1 MSNRIIP
8 YGRQSIDE
16 NDIQAVVDVL
26 RSDLITQGPVS
37 ELFEKAIADYCGA
50 RYAVAVSSGTA
61 ALHLA
66 AMAAGFG
73 SGDEV
78 ITSPM
83 TFVASSNCVLYCG
96 AAPVFADIDAKTYCI
111 DVAHIRAKL
120 NAATRGVIP
129 VHFAGQ
135 PCRMSE
141 ISALAKEH
149 GLTVIEDAA
158 HAFGAE
164 YDVNG
169 KNFKVGSCAHSDM
182 TVFSF
187 HPVKHITCG
196 EGGAITTN
204 NPELYAKLQ
213 RLRSHGITKDPEKME
228 IDGGPW
234 YYEMHELGYNFRI
247 TDIQCALG
255 MSQLK
260 KLDKFV
266 ERRREIVAA
275 YNLAFEAE
283 PELITPFEGGD
294 VRSSYHLYVIQFRT
308 LDRLTAFNAL
318 REKGIGA
325 HVHYIP
331 VHLQPYYRKNL
342 GFKPGDY
349 PEAEIYYSRVVTLPL
364 YPDMTDV
371 MVNHVIKGVCDTVRE
386 LGR

>member
-1 MSNRIIP
+1 MSNSIIP
-8 YGRQSIDE
+8 YGRQSIRED
-16 NDIQAVVDVL
+16 DIQAVVEVL

-37 ELFEKAIADYCGA
+37 VQFERAIADYCGA

-83 TFVASSNCVLYCG
+83 TFVASSNCALYCG
-96 AAPVFADIDAKTYCI
+96 AVPVFADIDAKTYCI
-111 DVAHIRAKL
+111 DVGHIRLKI

-135 PCRMSE
+135 PCRMAE
-141 ISALAKEH
+141 ISAMAKEH
-149 GLTVIEDAA
+149 KLTVIEDAA
-158 HAFGAE
+158 HAIGAE
-164 YDVNG
+164 YDIDG
-169 KNFKVGSCAHSDM
+169 KTFKVGSCAHSDM
-182 TVFSF
+182 TIFSF

-204 NPELYAKLQ
+204 NRELYAKLQ
-213 RLRSHGITKDPEKME
+213 RLRTHGITKNPDEME

-247 TDIQCALG
+247 TDFQCALG

-260 KLDKFV
+260 KLDNFV
-266 ERRREIVAA
+266 ARRREIVAA
-275 YNLAFEAE
+275 YNLAFGAE
-283 PELITPFEGGD
+283 SELITPFESGD
-294 VRSSYHLYVIQFRT
+294 VRSSYHLYVVQFRT
-308 LDRLTAFNAL
+308 LDRLTVFNAL
-318 REKGIGA
+318 REKGIGVN
-325 HVHYIP
+325 VHYIP

-342 GFKPGDY
+342 GCKPGDH
-349 PEAEIYYSRVVTLPL
+349 PEAETYYSRVVTLPI
-364 YPDMTDV
+364 YPDMTDE
-371 MVNHVIKGVCDTVRE
+371 MVDRVIMGVCDTVRE